1 MLAKL
6 EELHQPFHPRPV
18 RNPDAAWGSTCL
30 DRPCERRPEAMLEI
44 TVLHWERPEV
54 ILARFGI
61 LWEHPS
67 KRWGT
72 TGNLLGLE

>member
-1 MLAKL
+1 
-6 EELHQPFHPRPV
+6 
-18 RNPDAAWGSTCL
+18 
-30 DRPCERRPEAMLEI
+30 MLEI